1 MLFHHIFRSDDQG
14 RSHFIN
20 SFHRKGLLGM
30 QAPRRNLYLTLIIVL
45 IMALGQ
51 GIEARAVDE
60 YYEIHPFLKKIP
72 LAIPDFKPLEPDA
85 ATAET
90 AGEARDL
97 AAESLEFTSYFKLID
112 PAAFLEDPKTSGLTA
127 SSIQFRN
134 WTIIGAELLVKGGV
148 SLSGETVEMELR
160 LFDTVKGK
168 AVIGKRYRGRKADL
182 RKIVRKFC
190 SEVIFYLTGDR
201 GYFNSEIA
209 FVSNGPG
216 NKEIFVADFDGR
228 NPTQFTR
235 TNNITLSPA
244 WSPGA
249 EWIAYTAY
257 PKNKPNP
264 NLYIKHRRQQRGYAI
279 NNKGLNI
286 TPAWRPLMVADASID
301 QMELAATLSFTG
313 DQEIYLLTG
322 KGKIIKRL
330 TKSWGSDVSP
340 TWSPDGKRIA
350 FVSNRAGNPQIYVKD
365 LESGRVDRF
374 TYQGRYNTQPSWS
387 PKGDRIAYSAM
398 EGGRNDIYVAGF
410 DGRPP
415 AQLTSDT
422 GNNESPSWSPD
433 GSMIVFSSTRE
444 GSARIYVMTAFGTD
458 QRKLLTLPGEQTN
471 PQWSP
476 NTGL

>member
-1 MLFHHIFRSDDQG
+1 MRLIS
-14 RSHFIN
+14 
-20 SFHRKGLLGM
+20 RKTLYAAAIGLAFLVSLPSI
-30 QAPRRNLYLTLIIVL
+30 AV
-45 IMALGQ
+45 
-51 GIEARAVDE
+51 AVDE
-60 YYEIHPFLKKIP
+60 FIEIHPFLKKIP
-72 LAIPDFKPLEPDA
+72 LAIPDFKPLESGETTAQTAGQARDL
-85 ATAET
+85 TAET
-90 AGEARDL
+90 
-97 AAESLEFTSYFKLID
+97 LEFTSYFKLID

-127 SSIQFRN
+127 RSINFRN
-134 WTIIGAELLVKGGV
+134 WTIIGAELLVTGGV
-148 SLSGETVEMELR
+148 SQSGEAVELEMR
-160 LFDTVKGK
+160 LFDTVKGRS
-168 AVIGKRYRGRKADL
+168 VIGKRYRGRRADL

-190 SEVIFYLTGDR
+190 SEVIFFLTGDR

-209 FVSNGPG
+209 LVSNGTG
-216 NKEIFVADFDGR
+216 NKEIFIAEFDGR

-235 TNNITLSPA
+235 TRNITLSPA
-244 WSPGA
+244 WSPNGN
-249 EWIAYTAY
+249 WVAYTAY
-257 PKNKPNP
+257 PKNKP
-264 NLYIKHRRQQRGYAI
+264 NLYIKHRRQQRGYEIA
-279 NNKGLNI
+279 NKGLNI
-286 TPAWRPLMVADASID
+286 TPAWRPAPRPDAALD
-301 QMELAATLSFTG
+301 QKQLAATLSFTG

-387 PKGDRIAYSAM
+387 PKGDRIAYSSM
-398 EGGRNDIYVAGF
+398 EGGRNDVFVAGF

-415 AQLTSDT
+415 TQLTRDA

-444 GSARIYVMTAFGTD
+444 GGARIFVMTAFGTD
-458 QRKLLTLPGEQTN
+458 QRRLLTLPGEQTN

>member
-1 MLFHHIFRSDDQG
+1 MGITSR
-14 RSHFIN
+14 
-20 SFHRKGLLGM
+20 M
-30 QAPRRNLYLTLIIVL
+30 APLAVAIMLTLLIINPHG
-45 IMALGQ
+45 A
-51 GIEARAVDE
+51 AAVDE
-60 YYEIHPFLKKIP
+60 FIEIHPFLKKIP
-72 LAIPDFKPLEPDA
+72 LAIPDFKPLDSEADTAQTALDA
-85 ATAET
+85 RELTAET
-90 AGEARDL
+90 L
-97 AAESLEFTSYFKLID
+97 AFTSYFQLID

-127 SSIQFRN
+127 RSINFRN
-134 WTIIGAELLVKGGV
+134 WTIIGAELLITGGV
-148 SLSGETVEMELR
+148 AQTGEAVEMELR
-160 LFDTVKGK
+160 LFDTVKGRS
-168 AVIGKRYRGRKADL
+168 VIGKRYRGRRADL

-209 FVSNGPG
+209 FISNGPG
-216 NKEIFVADFDGR
+216 NKEIFIAEFDGR
-228 NPTQFTR
+228 NPAQFTR
-235 TNNITLSPA
+235 TKDITLSPA
-244 WSPGA
+244 WSPEGK
-249 EWIAYTAY
+249 WLAYTAY
-257 PKNKPNP
+257 PKNKP
-264 NLYIKHRRQQRGYAI
+264 NLYIKHRRQQRGYEIA
-279 NNKGLNI
+279 NKGLNI
-286 TPAWRPLMVADASID
+286 TPAWRPRPPADSDLDKA
-301 QMELAATLSFTG
+301 QLAATLSFTG

-350 FVSNRAGNPQIYVKD
+350 FVSNRSGNPQIYVKD

-387 PKGDRIAYSAM
+387 PKGDRIVYSGM

-415 AQLTSDT
+415 AQLTRDA

-433 GSMIVFSSTRE
+433 GSMIVFSSDRE
-444 GSARIYVMTAFGTD
+444 GRARIYVMTAFGTD

>member
-1 MLFHHIFRSDDQG
+1 M
-14 RSHFIN
+14 
-20 SFHRKGLLGM
+20 
-30 QAPRRNLYLTLIIVL
+30 APLAVAIMLTLLIINPHG
-45 IMALGQ
+45 A
-51 GIEARAVDE
+51 AAVDE
-60 YYEIHPFLKKIP
+60 FIEIHPFLKKIP
-72 LAIPDFKPLEPDA
+72 LAIPDFKPLDSEADTAQTALDARELTA
-85 ATAET
+85 AT
-90 AGEARDL
+90 L
-97 AAESLEFTSYFKLID
+97 AFTSYFKLID

-127 SSIQFRN
+127 RSINFRN
-134 WTIIGAELLVKGGV
+134 WTIIGAELLITGGV
-148 SLSGETVEMELR
+148 AQTGEAVEMELR
-160 LFDTVKGK
+160 LFDTVKGRS
-168 AVIGKRYRGRKADL
+168 VIGKRYRGRRADL

-209 FVSNGPG
+209 FISNGPG
-216 NKEIFVADFDGR
+216 NKEIFIAEFDGR
-228 NPTQFTR
+228 NPAQFTR
-235 TNNITLSPA
+235 TKDITLSPA
-244 WSPGA
+244 WSPEGK
-249 EWIAYTAY
+249 WLAYTAY
-257 PKNKPNP
+257 PKNKP
-264 NLYIKHRRQQRGYAI
+264 NLYIKHRRQQRGYEIA
-279 NNKGLNI
+279 NKGLNI
-286 TPAWRPLMVADASID
+286 TPAWRPRPPADSDLDKA
-301 QMELAATLSFTG
+301 QLAATLSFTG

-350 FVSNRAGNPQIYVKD
+350 FVSNRSGNPQIYVKD

-387 PKGDRIAYSAM
+387 PKGDRIVYSGM
-398 EGGRNDIYVAGF
+398 EGGRNNIYVAGF

-415 AQLTSDT
+415 AQLTRDA

-433 GSMIVFSSTRE
+433 GSMIVFSSDRE
-444 GSARIYVMTAFGTD
+444 GRARIYVMTAFGTD

>member
-1 MLFHHIFRSDDQG
+1 MLFRSPPYGDNRFPPRITDTIQ
-14 RSHFIN
+14 
-20 SFHRKGLLGM
+20 RKGLLGM
-30 QAPRRNLYLTLIIVL
+30 HSMRWQLLFIGVL
-45 IMALGQ
+45 VLVITIGSRSEVQ
-51 GIEARAVDE
+51 AVDE

-72 LAIPDFKPLEPDA
+72 LAIPDFKPLEPGDT
-85 ATAET
+85 TAET
-90 AGEARDL
+90 ARQARDL
-97 AAESLEFTSYFKLID
+97 TAETLDFTSYFKLID
-112 PAAFLEDPKTSGLTA
+112 PAAFLEDPKTSGLTKR
-127 SSIQFRN
+127 SINFRN
-134 WTIIGAELLVKGGV
+134 WTIIGAELLITGGV
-148 SLSGETVEMELR
+148 SQSGDAVEMELR
-160 LFDTVKGK
+160 LLDTVKGD
-168 AVIGKRYRGRKADL
+168 AVIGKRYRGRHADL

-190 SEVIFYLTGDR
+190 SEVILYLTGDQ

-209 FVSNGPG
+209 FITTGTG
-216 NKEIFVADFDGR
+216 NKEIFIAEFDGR
-228 NPTQFTR
+228 NPVQFTR
-235 TNNITLSPA
+235 TKDITLSPA
-244 WSPGA
+244 WSPKGD
-249 EWIAYTAY
+249 WIAYTAY
-257 PKNKPNP
+257 PKNKP
-264 NLYIKHRRQQRGYAI
+264 NLYIKHRRQQRGYEIA
-279 NNKGLNI
+279 NKGLNI
-286 TPAWRPLMVADASID
+286 TPAWRPTRSGGSSLD
-301 QMELAATLSFTG
+301 QKHLAATLSFTG

-387 PKGDRIAYSAM
+387 PKGDRITYSSM
-398 EGGRNDIYVAGF
+398 QGGRNDIFVAGF

-415 AQLTSDT
+415 TQLTREA

-444 GSARIYVMTAFGTD
+444 GRARIYVMTAFGTD

>member
-1 MLFHHIFRSDDQG
+1 MRMKSSRAMYAAVLVVA
-14 RSHFIN
+14 
-20 SFHRKGLLGM
+20 LLVVC
-30 QAPRRNLYLTLIIVL
+30 PP
-45 IMALGQ
+45 MAV
-51 GIEARAVDE
+51 AVDE
-60 YYEIHPFLKKIP
+60 FIEIHPFLKKIP
-72 LAIPDFKPLEPDA
+72 LAIPDFKPLAPDEK
-85 ATAET
+85 TART

-97 AAESLEFTSYFKLID
+97 TAETLAFTSYFNLID
-112 PAAFLEDPKTSGLTA
+112 PGAYLEDPKTSGLTA
-127 SSIQFRN
+127 RSINFRN
-134 WTIIGAELLVKGGV
+134 WTIIGAELLITGGV
-148 SLSGETVEMELR
+148 SQSGDAVEMELR
-160 LFDTVKGK
+160 LLDTVKGRS
-168 AVIGKRYRGRKADL
+168 VIGKRYRGRHADL

-209 FVSNGPG
+209 FVSTGTG
-216 NKEIFVADFDGR
+216 NKEIFIAEFDGR
-228 NPTQFTR
+228 NPVQFTR
-235 TNNITLSPA
+235 TKDITLSPA
-244 WSPGA
+244 WSPKGD
-249 EWIAYTAY
+249 WIAYTAY
-257 PKNKPNP
+257 PKNKP
-264 NLYIKHRRQQRGYAI
+264 NLYIKHRRQQRGYEIA
-279 NNKGLNI
+279 NKGLNI
-286 TPAWRPLMVADASID
+286 TPAWRPTRPAGGSLD
-301 QMELAATLSFTG
+301 QKRLAATLSFTG

-387 PKGDRIAYSAM
+387 PKGDRIAYSGM
-398 EGGRNDIYVAGF
+398 EGGRNDIFVAGF

-415 AQLTSDT
+415 TRLTREA

-433 GSMIVFSSTRE
+433 GSMIVFSSNRD
-444 GSARIYVMTAFGTD
+444 GRARIFVMTAFGTD

>member
-1 MLFHHIFRSDDQG
+1 MIS
-14 RSHFIN
+14 
-20 SFHRKGLLGM
+20 RK
-30 QAPRRNLYLTLIIVL
+30 ALYSAAIVL
-45 IMALGQ
+45 ILLAALPST
-51 GIEARAVDE
+51 AVAVDE
-60 YYEIHPFLKKIP
+60 FIDIHPFLKKIP
-72 LAIPDFKPLEPDA
+72 LAIPGFKPLEPDP

-97 AAESLEFTSYFKLID
+97 TAESLEFTSYFKLID

-127 SSIQFRN
+127 SSINFRN
-134 WTIIGAELLVKGGV
+134 WTLIGAELLITGGV
-148 SLSGETVEMELR
+148 SLSGEAVELELR
-160 LFDTVKGK
+160 LFDTVKGRS
-168 AVIGKRYRGRKADL
+168 VIGKRYRGRKADL

-201 GYFNSEIA
+201 GFFNSEIA
-209 FVSNGPG
+209 FVSNGTG
-216 NKEIFVADFDGR
+216 NKEIFIAEFDGR
-228 NPTQFTR
+228 NPTQFTQ

-244 WSPGA
+244 WSPNGN
-249 EWIAYTAY
+249 WIAFTAY
-257 PKNKPNP
+257 PKNKP
-264 NLYIKHRRQQRGYAI
+264 NLYIKHRRQKRGYEIA
-279 NNKGLNI
+279 NKGLNI
-286 TPAWRPLMVADASID
+286 TPAWRPPPIPGATLE
-301 QMELAATLSFTG
+301 QKQLAATLSFTG

-350 FVSNRAGNPQIYVKD
+350 FVSNRSGNPQVYVKD

-398 EGGRNDIYVAGF
+398 EDGRIDIYVAGF

-415 AQLTSDT
+415 AQLTRDA

-444 GSARIYVMTAFGTD
+444 GLARIYVMTAFGTD
-458 QRKLLTLPGEQTN
+458 QRRLLTLPGEQTN

>member
-1 MLFHHIFRSDDQG
+1 MYITTKRTALKSAVILLLLLFIG
-14 RSHFIN
+14 
-20 SFHRKGLLGM
+20 
-30 QAPRRNLYLTLIIVL
+30 PPPTT
-45 IMALGQ
+45 
-51 GIEARAVDE
+51 AVDE
-60 YYEIHPFLKKIP
+60 FIKIHPFLKKIP
-72 LAIPDFKPLEPDA
+72 LAISNFKPLDA
-85 ATAET
+85 DGATAQTAGAARDLTAET
-90 AGEARDL
+90 
-97 AAESLEFTSYFKLID
+97 LEFTSYFKLID
-112 PAAFLEDPKTSGLTA
+112 PAAFLEDPQATGLTA
-127 SSIQFRN
+127 RSINFRN
-134 WTIIGAELLVKGGV
+134 WTIIGAELLITGGV
-148 SLSGETVEMELR
+148 SQSGENVEMELR
-160 LFDTVKGK
+160 LFDTVKGRS
-168 AVIGKRYRGRKADL
+168 VVGKRYRGREADL
-182 RKIVRKFC
+182 RRIVRKFC

-209 FVSNGPG
+209 FISTGPG
-216 NKEIFVADFDGR
+216 NKEIFIAEFDGR
-228 NPTQFTR
+228 NPAQYTR
-235 TNNITLSPA
+235 TKNITLSPA
-244 WSPGA
+244 WSTDG

-257 PKNKPNP
+257 PKNKPN
-264 NLYIKHRRQQRGYAI
+264 LYIKHRRQSRGYEVA
-279 NNKGLNI
+279 NKGLNI
-286 TPAWRPLMVADASID
+286 TPAWRPRAAAEATLD
-301 QMELAATLSFTG
+301 QEQLAATLSFTG

-350 FVSNRAGNPQIYVKD
+350 FVSNRGGNPQVYVKD

-374 TYQGRYNTQPSWS
+374 TYQGRYNTQPNWS
-387 PKGDRIAYSAM
+387 PKGDRIAYSSM

-415 AQLTSDT
+415 TQLTRDA

-458 QRKLLTLPGEQTN
+458 QRRLLTLPGEQTN

>member
-1 MLFHHIFRSDDQG
+1 MGITSR
-14 RSHFIN
+14 
-20 SFHRKGLLGM
+20 M
-30 QAPRRNLYLTLIIVL
+30 APLAVAIMLTLLIINPHG
-45 IMALGQ
+45 A
-51 GIEARAVDE
+51 AAVDE
-60 YYEIHPFLKKIP
+60 FIEIHPFLKKIP
-72 LAIPDFKPLEPDA
+72 LAIPDFKPLDSEADTAQTALDARELTA
-85 ATAET
+85 AT
-90 AGEARDL
+90 L
-97 AAESLEFTSYFKLID
+97 AFTSYFKLID

-127 SSIQFRN
+127 RSINFRN
-134 WTIIGAELLVKGGV
+134 WTIIGAELLITGGV
-148 SLSGETVEMELR
+148 AQTGEAVEMELR
-160 LFDTVKGK
+160 LFDTVKGRS
-168 AVIGKRYRGRKADL
+168 VIGKRYRGRHADL

-209 FVSNGPG
+209 FISNGPG
-216 NKEIFVADFDGR
+216 NKEIFIAEFDGR
-228 NPTQFTR
+228 NPAQFTR
-235 TNNITLSPA
+235 TKDITLSPA
-244 WSPGA
+244 WSPEGK
-249 EWIAYTAY
+249 WLAYTAY
-257 PKNKPNP
+257 PKNKP
-264 NLYIKHRRQQRGYAI
+264 NLYIKHRRQQRGYEIA
-279 NNKGLNI
+279 NKGLNI
-286 TPAWRPLMVADASID
+286 TPAWRPRPPADSDLDKA
-301 QMELAATLSFTG
+301 QLAATLSFTG

-350 FVSNRAGNPQIYVKD
+350 FVSNRSGNPQIYVKD

-387 PKGDRIAYSAM
+387 PKGDRIVYSGM
-398 EGGRNDIYVAGF
+398 EGGRNNIYVAGF

-415 AQLTSDT
+415 AQLTRDA

-433 GSMIVFSSTRE
+433 GSMIVFSSDRE
-444 GSARIYVMTAFGTD
+444 GRARIYVMTAFGTD